1 MSDSIIRYELPPQG
15 ITLLGYIACRM
26 HKTRLLLPAAGLLA
40 ADNSA
45 AALEQVARYA
55 AAASVSYGPAYYQ
68 PRFNRSGEELVEADP
83 STGWDVWA
91 RLEAVSPHYVIAYRA
106 VAPDG
111 SAVFSGREEITGTT
125 VGLRG
130 LGMPAPSQFDFV
142 CGAYQAKL
150 TGVITSEL
158 AISLFG
164 RTRIRAYGFLNLA
177 DNVGN
182 SGKLELDRNGKL
194 TLRINDQPPVV
205 SNLIDS
211 LVRDAT

>member
-15 ITLLGYIACRM
+15 ITLLGYIARRM
-26 HKTRLLLPAAGLLA
+26 HKTHLLIPAAEMLA
-40 ADNSA
+40 VGNSA
-45 AALEQVARYA
+45 AALEQVGRYA

-68 PRFNRSGEELVEADP
+68 PRFNRLGDELIEADP
-83 STGWDVWA
+83 ATGWDIWV
-91 RLEAVSPHYVIAYRA
+91 RLETTSPHYLIAYRA

-130 LGMPAPSQFDFV
+130 LGMPAPSQFHFV

-158 AISLFG
+158 ALSLFG
-164 RTRIRAYGFLNLA
+164 RTRIRAYGFLNLT
-177 DNVGN
+177 DNAGN
-182 SGKLELDRNGKL
+182 SGKLQLDRSGNL
-194 TLRINDQPPVV
+194 TLQLNGQPVKET
-205 SNLIDS
+205 NLIS
-211 LVRDAT
+211 GSAA

>member
-1 MSDSIIRYELPPQG
+1 MPDSVIRYELPPQG
-15 ITLLGYIACRM
+15 ITLLGYIARRM
-26 HKTRLLLPAAGLLA
+26 HKTRLLLPVAGMLAAG
-40 ADNSA
+40 NSA
-45 AALEQVARYA
+45 AGLEQVARYA

-68 PRFNRSGEELVEADP
+68 PRFNRPGDELIESDP

-91 RLEAVSPHYVIAYRA
+91 RLESDSPHYLIVYRA

-111 SAVFSGREEITGTT
+111 SAVFRGREEITGTT

-158 AISLFG
+158 ALSLFG

-177 DNVGN
+177 DNAGN
-182 SGKLELDRNGKL
+182 SGKLMLDRSGRL
-194 TLRINDQPPVV
+194 TIEINQNSPVV
-205 SNLIDS
+205 YDLSE
-211 LVRDAT
+211 DAA